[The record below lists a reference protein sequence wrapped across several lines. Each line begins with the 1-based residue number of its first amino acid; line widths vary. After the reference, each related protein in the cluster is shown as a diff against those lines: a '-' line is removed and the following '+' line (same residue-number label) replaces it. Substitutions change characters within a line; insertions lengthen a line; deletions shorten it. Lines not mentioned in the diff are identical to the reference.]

1 VPERDFLADS
11 GFTNVF
17 GLSRGVFAVLSGAD
31 ASVFEYSRG
40 GMASSVVGM
49 GIDGEIGLGIHR
61 GVISGMLVERTGE
74 ALLSVRVSRLERM

>member
-40 GMASSVVGM
+40 GMTSSVVEM
-49 GIDGEIGLGIHR
+49 GIDGEIGLG
-61 GVISGMLVERTGE
+61 SGMLFERTGE